1 MNREV
6 RKMWHKKEERT
17 PEVHREYLKKL
28 EKVKTPEDAR
38 ALHKEMKKYKGGSG
52 LPLPMR
58 YPDTPLYISSTVAA
72 IEIIIFIVILNLKY

>member
-1 MNREV
+1 
-6 RKMWHKKEERT
+6 MWHKKEERT

-58 YPDTPLYISSTVAA
+58 YPDAPLYISSTVRELTTQSDRGANVLLQP
-72 IEIIIFIVILNLKY
+72 IPGT

>member
-1 MNREV
+1 
-6 RKMWHKKEERT
+6 MWHKKEERT

-58 YPDTPLYISSTVAA
+58 YPDAPLYISSADGRSHRNGSH
-72 IEIIIFIVILNLKY
+72 LDRCKPRDKQ

>member
-28 EKVKTPEDAR
+28 EKVKTPEDAS
-38 ALHKEMKKYKGGSG
+38 ALHKE
-52 LPLPMR
+52 
-58 YPDTPLYISSTVAA
+58 I
-72 IEIIIFIVILNLKY
+72 N